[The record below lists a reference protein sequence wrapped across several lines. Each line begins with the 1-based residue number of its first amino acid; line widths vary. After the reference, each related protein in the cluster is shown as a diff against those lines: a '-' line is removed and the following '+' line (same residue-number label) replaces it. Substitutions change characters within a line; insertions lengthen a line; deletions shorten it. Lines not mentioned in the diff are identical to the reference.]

1 MRILIL
7 NHLVLSWYLF
17 AVRWIKIRVENWM
30 RLAEVATLEPLG
42 DREAKS
48 VLCIVMYCY
57 VPLIGKGQ
65 KVLLYNKWLFFQK
78 IL

>member
-30 RLAEVATLEPLG
+30 RLAEVATLVPLG
-42 DREAKS
+42 DREAKR
-48 VLCIVMYCY
+48 CVMYCY